1 MEVVPVTDGRD
12 LERFIGFPYD
22 LYRGD
27 PLWTPQLRM
36 DVRTLLSPKKNPFFQ
51 HAVVQCFLARRD
63 GRTVG
68 RIAAI
73 NALLYDEAG
82 FRGDRN
88 HYDDVRNSLLTMV
101 LERRLGIPV
110 SLAVVYIAVARR
122 AGLDVHGVSFPG
134 HFLLRVDGDDED
146 TAIILDPFDAGR
158 ELDAADQ
165 RALLARHA
173 GEDATLDAR
182 VLEPCANRA
191 IVVRM
196 LNNLKRLYVGARSFP
211 QAWHV
216 TDLLVALDNGQPEDV
231 RDRGLLAYHLD
242 DFPGALRDL
251 ERYLGTPG
259 PMREETAERRQIW
272 EHVSALRRRVAGLN

>member
-1 MEVVPVTDGRD
+1 MRSSSLADEIHAALDTGPDGLTRAALLVGRVESPHLPFAPAMAF
-12 LERFIGFPYD
+12 LE
-22 LYRGD
+22 
-27 PLWTPQLRM
+27 
-36 DVRTLLSPKKNPFFQ
+36 TLGE
-51 HAVVQCFLARRD
+51 HAAARVSSAGASRRD
-63 GRTVG
+63 RL
-68 RIAAI
+68 RAI

-82 FRGDRN
+82 FRGNRDQ
-88 HYDDVRNSLLTMV
+88 YDDVRNSLLTIV

-110 SLAVVYIAVARR
+110 SLAVIYMAVARR

-134 HFLLRVDGDDED
+134 HFLLHVAAADGED
-146 TAIILDPFDAGR
+146 AIILDPFDGGR
-158 ELDAADQ
+158 ELDEAEQ
-165 RALLARHA
+165 RALLVRHA
-173 GEDATLDAR
+173 GDDAAFDAR
-182 VLEPCANRA
+182 VLAPCTSRA

-216 TDLLVALDNGQPEDV
+216 TDLLVTLDDGQPEDV

-242 DFPGALRDL
+242 DFPAALRDL

>member
-1 MEVVPVTDGRD
+1 MRSSSLADEIDAA
-12 LERFIGFPYD
+12 LESGSNGLTRAA
-22 LYRGD
+22 
-27 PLWTPQLRM
+27 
-36 DVRTLLSPKKNPFFQ
+36 LLVSRVESS
-51 HAVVQCFLARRD
+51 HVALAPAMAAIDALGARAEDRVSRAGSSRRE
-63 GRTVG
+63 

-82 FRGDRN
+82 FRGNRD
-88 HYDDVRNSLLTMV
+88 HYDDVRNSLLTLV

-110 SLAVVYIAVARR
+110 SLAVVYMAVARR
-122 AGLDVHGVSFPG
+122 AGLDVRGVSFPG
-134 HFLLRVDGDDED
+134 HFLLRVDDDED
-146 TAIILDPFDAGR
+146 AAIILDPFDEGR
-158 ELDAADQ
+158 ELDAAEQ

-173 GEDATLDAR
+173 GDEAELDAR

-211 QAWHV
+211 QAWQV
-216 TDLLVALDNGQPEDV
+216 TDLLVTLDHRQPEDV

-242 DFPGALRDL
+242 DFPSALRDL
-251 ERYLGTPG
+251 ESYLGTPG
-259 PMREETAERRQIW
+259 PAHEDTAERRQIW

>member
-1 MEVVPVTDGRD
+1 MRSSSLADEIDAA
-12 LERFIGFPYD
+12 LESGSGGLTRAA
-22 LYRGD
+22 
-27 PLWTPQLRM
+27 
-36 DVRTLLSPKKNPFFQ
+36 LLVSRVESPRV
-51 HAVVQCFLARRD
+51 ALAPAMAAIDALGAQAEARVSRAGSSRRE
-63 GRTVG
+63 

-82 FRGDRN
+82 FRGNRD
-88 HYDDVRNSLLTMV
+88 HYDDVRNSLLTLV

-110 SLAVVYIAVARR
+110 SLAVIYMAVARR

-146 TAIILDPFDAGR
+146 GNAAIILDPFDGGR

-173 GEDATLDAR
+173 GDEAALDAR

-211 QAWHV
+211 QAWQV
-216 TDLLVALDNGQPEDV
+216 TDLLVALDDGQPEDV

-242 DFPGALRDL
+242 DFPAALRDL
-251 ERYLGTPG
+251 ESYLGTPG
-259 PMREETAERRQIW
+259 PAHEDTAERRQIW

>member
-1 MEVVPVTDGRD
+1 MRSSSLADEIDAA
-12 LERFIGFPYD
+12 LESGSGGLTRAA
-22 LYRGD
+22 
-27 PLWTPQLRM
+27 
-36 DVRTLLSPKKNPFFQ
+36 LLVSRVESPRV
-51 HAVVQCFLARRD
+51 ALAPAMAAIDALSARAEDRAARAGLSRR
-63 GRTVG
+63 G